1 MISGMSTPTTLDRE
15 AALTISREELAIR
28 IAAASLLGGNFTL
41 RSGRTS
47 TLYLDKY
54 LFSTDPA
61 ILARFGVIA

>member
-1 MISGMSTPTTLDRE
+1 MISGMSTSTTLDRE